1 MSCKLTDEE
10 RKQIIA
16 DRASGMTYK
25 ALAGKYGVAQNTI
38 FQIVKKGPELREE
51 CEKKHRETCK
61 DIFEYMDSRKEKA
74 ISVLD
79 LAFESLQNP
88 EKYQRASVQSIA
100 TMIGIILDK
109 YTQLAQLS
117 KSGGISNELLESL
130 LTLEREA
137 KRNGN

>member
-10 RKQIIA
+10 RNQIIA

-25 ALAGKYGVAQNTI
+25 TLAEKYGVAQNTV
-38 FQIVKKGPELREE
+38 FQIVKKGPILREE
-51 CEKKHRETCK
+51 CEKKHREDCK
-61 DIFEYMDSRKEKA
+61 DIFEYMDSRKTKA

-79 LAFESLQNP
+79 LAFESLQDP
-88 EKYQRASVQSIA
+88 AKYQRASVQSIA